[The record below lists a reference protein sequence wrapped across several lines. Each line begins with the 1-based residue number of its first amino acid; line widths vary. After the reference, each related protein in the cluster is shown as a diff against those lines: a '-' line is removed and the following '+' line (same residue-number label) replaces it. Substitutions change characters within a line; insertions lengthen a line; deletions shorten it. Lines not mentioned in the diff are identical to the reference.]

1 MANGVDDSGEP
12 SRVSGRVFESE
23 YPMRRIVSLLLLA
36 FLSGIAASAE
46 PVPELDA
53 LFKKAAPYRPGAH
66 DLAWRQIPWH
76 VDPVAA
82 LQQAKDEHRPLLVWL
97 AGGRDRDGTPLERC

>member
-1 MANGVDDSGEP
+1 
-12 SRVSGRVFESE
+12 
-23 YPMRRIVSLLLLA
+23 MRRIVSLLLLA
-36 FLSGIAASAE
+36 FLPGIAASAE

-53 LFKKAAPYRPGAH
+53 LLKKAAPYRPGAH

-82 LQQAKDEHRPLLVWL
+82 LQQATDEHRPLLVWL
-97 AGGRDRDGTPLERC
+97 AGGRDRDGMPLERC

>member
-1 MANGVDDSGEP
+1 
-12 SRVSGRVFESE
+12 
-23 YPMRRIVSLLLLA
+23 MRWIATPLLFT
-36 FLSGIAASAE
+36 FLSGISLAAE

-53 LFKKAAPYRPGAH
+53 LLKKAAGYRPAAH
-66 DLAWRQIPWH
+66 DLTWRQIPWH
-76 VDPVAA
+76 VDPAAA